1 MTTPLAHGHAA
12 PTAAME
18 AAAAS
23 LASLLAGGEPWPP
36 VAPLRLRNLLLD
48 ACGSDHRA
56 LVELL
61 LRVGRHG
68 IADALRA
75 LGTVK
80 PDAWPAHRTRLV
92 ARACGELFIGAEIAA
107 WAVDAWAVALSVVP
121 AGTVHAIQRSYE
133 EEARRAAR
141 ERERAEAQ
149 AAAVLR
155 SSAALAARAGGVAPG
170 ASMGA
175 LTAMPSGTG
184 RLMGTP
190 GGLMGTPGGL
200 MATPKWGGTA
210 ATLLHTPSWAGGAA
224 APRVGAWR
232 RGRSG
237 PPRWRVSAT
246 PLQPP
251 DMRKFF
257 ALFAVVATCMFGVVT
272 MMRRLTPTLS
282 VPVPIIALPETA
294 QAMVIPPTLPVSPPS
309 AADSSTASAAGPASS
324 PRSTP
329 SPSAREAPSAMA
341 TPPAAPSRATAAAPL
356 PTALGSDLVASGI
369 GGQYEVQH
377 RILSVH
383 GNGLCDPVAES
394 LARRQLLTVE
404 EITHTPGE
412 PTFALAT
419 RTGVIGTLQPDGV
432 FATSVHRSTYDN
444 VRIVFRMTGRFT
456 RDGFVA
462 RTTTETDAIIKY
474 RMRQQCLVL
483 ADLIGT
489 RRR

>member
-1 MTTPLAHGHAA
+1 
-12 PTAAME
+12 ME
-18 AAAAS
+18 SAAS
-23 LASLLAGGEPWPP
+23 ALASLLASGEPWPP

-68 IADALRA
+68 MADALRA

-92 ARACGELFIGAEIAA
+92 ARACGELFIGAEVAA

-121 AGTVHAIQRSYE
+121 AGTVQAIQRSYE
-133 EEARRAAR
+133 EEARRAVR

-155 SSAALAARAGGVAPG
+155 SSAALAARAGGVVPA

-175 LTAMPSGTG
+175 LAAMPAGTG
-184 RLMGTP
+184 R
-190 GGLMGTPGGL
+190 LMGTPGGL

-232 RGRSG
+232 RGRGG

-257 ALFAVVATCMFGVVT
+257 ALFAVVAVCMFGVVT
-272 MMRRLTPTLS
+272 LMRRLTPALS
-282 VPVPIIALPETA
+282 VPMPIIALPETSQVDITPPPRPDSA
-294 QAMVIPPTLPVSPPS
+294 RTVRSQA
-309 AADSSTASAAGPASS
+309 AAASAPASS
-324 PRSTP
+324 PS
-329 SPSAREAPSAMA
+329 SASASAASSAPTAA
-341 TPPAAPSRATAAAPL
+341 PAAVPAPARPPAGAAPPATAPAGA
-356 PTALGSDLVASGI
+356 DLITSGI
-369 GGQYEVQH
+369 GGIYEVQH

-394 LARRQLLTVE
+394 LARRQQLTVE
-404 EITHTPGE
+404 EIVHTPGE
-412 PTFALAT
+412 STFALAT
-419 RTGVIGTLQPDGV
+419 RTGVIGRLQADGV
-432 FATSVHRSTYDN
+432 FATSVHRSIYDN

-474 RMRQQCLVL
+474 RVRQQCLVL

>member
-1 MTTPLAHGHAA
+1 
-12 PTAAME
+12 ME
-18 AAAAS
+18 SAAAA
-23 LASLLAGGEPWPP
+23 LASHLASGEPWPP
-36 VAPLRLRNLLLD
+36 VHALRLRNLLLD

-75 LGTVK
+75 LGTVR

-121 AGTVHAIQRSYE
+121 ATTVHAIQRSYE
-133 EEARRAAR
+133 DEARRAAR

-155 SSAALAARAGGVAPG
+155 SSAALAARTGAPVVG
-170 ASMGA
+170 AGA
-175 LTAMPSGTG
+175 LAAMPPGTG

-190 GGLMGTPGGL
+190 GGLL
-200 MATPKWGGTA
+200 ATPKWGGTA

-232 RGRSG
+232 RGRGG

-257 ALFAVVATCMFGVVT
+257 ALFAVVAVCMFGVVT
-272 MMRRLTPTLS
+272 LMRRLTPALS
-282 VPVPIIALPETA
+282 VPMPIIALPESA
-294 QAMVIPPTLPVSPPS
+294 QATVNPPPMVETLPT
-309 AADSSTASAAGPASS
+309 AADSANTADTADTANIAADVPPALPRTNTS
-324 PRSTP
+324 PGSQASRPAPVASFVSPAIAATP
-329 SPSAREAPSAMA
+329 RSPSADI
-341 TPPAAPSRATAAAPL
+341 
-356 PTALGSDLVASGI
+356 DLVTSGI
-369 GGQYEVQH
+369 GGLYEVQH
-377 RILSVH
+377 RVLSVH

-394 LARRQLLTVE
+394 LARRQHLTVE

-412 PTFALAT
+412 STFALAT
-419 RTGVIGTLQPDGV
+419 RTGVVGRLQPDGV
-432 FATSVHRSTYDN
+432 FATSVHRSIYDN

-462 RTTTETDAIIKY
+462 RTTTETDAVIKY
-474 RMRQQCLVL
+474 RVRQQCLVL
-483 ADLIGT
+483 ADLVG
-489 RRR
+489 RRRR